1 MIIIFKFNSQTNPF
15 RKECDFIIFKEDRA
29 THAAL
34 FIHPFIGYQGLRSEM
49 LLWGEAISQVV
60 LFAQEG
66 LIVVE
71 LSQVNLVTPLEGAL
85 AVEAVVILCDL
96 VS

>member
-1 MIIIFKFNSQTNPF
+1 
-15 RKECDFIIFKEDRA
+15 
-29 THAAL
+29 
-34 FIHPFIGYQGLRSEM
+34 M
-49 LLWGEAISQVV
+49 LSWGEAISQVV

>member
-1 MIIIFKFNSQTNPF
+1 MIIIFKFNSQTGPF
-15 RKECDFIIFKEDRA
+15 RKERDFIIYKEDK
-29 THAAL
+29 TTFAAL
-34 FIHPFIGYQGLRSEM
+34 FIDPFIGCEGLRSEM
-49 LLWGEAISQVV
+49 TLWGEAISQVV